1 MKKQLI
7 DVLFDKYGK
16 EYDIEEVVQF
26 KKINITII
34 PGENGTQIYK
44 LREAKGG
51 FTYTTWHSNSDTLLN
66 ALINK

>member
-1 MKKQLI
+1 MKKQII

-51 FTYTTWHSNSDTLLN
+51 LTYTTWHSNSDTLLN
-66 ALINK
+66 ALINN

>member
-44 LREAKGG
+44 LREAKGC

>member
-34 PGENGTQIYK
+34 PSENGTQIYK
-44 LREAKGG
+44 LREAKGV
-51 FTYTTWHSNSDTLLN
+51 FIYTTWHSNLDTLLN

>member
-34 PGENGTQIYK
+34 PGENGTKIYK

-51 FTYTTWHSNSDTLLN
+51 FTYTNWHSNIDTLLN